1 MRLGR
6 PRRMRC
12 GLRSV
17 TRGDSLPFLSNSFP
31 FLSNSVPFFLSFLSA
46 CFAVFLPLTEASIAS
61 PFAPCRAYLS
71 EFDSSTFP
79 FPRCPPC
86 LSHSPPCV
94 WQSHAS
100 ALPRVSSSF
109 LSSESASS
117 RINYPHRSSRS
128 PCRPC
133 CLPSRDRPRLFPCLL
148 PAFLPSASLS
158 NAARSCFPFAP
169 SGSSFPSFTPP
180 SSAGLSASPSV
191 FSPARF
197 YSSCIVSSSPGSSF
211 LSASFS
217 PHLSSS
223 FVYSSVSSSSSLSA
237 SLSSSSPSSTSSDA
251 SLGALLPR
259 VPPLSSLLAR
269 NGPALPASFFPSAA
283 SPFGNSSPISSEGG
297 KRKRISSLAG
307 AGIQFYAN
315 LLSKEI
321 RLAVQTLKRFPETVR
336 GPPSLAAYVRA
347 ILLLVMSEERQL
359 LSSRRER
366 RRVKLA
372 EQLLCMQ
379 REEAERKR
387 RAENEKRR
395 KTTKENHRR
404 KTARH
409 GEEGEQK
416 RERAERE
423 RFLDQ
428 QALLEREKKLV
439 DATQSLPSVARVYR
453 QLKALY
459 MDLVAT
465 GKQHAAQASSSQSVA
480 EARERYQDGLRS
492 LRELLVMHR
501 EALLDYQLLSSFF
514 KRHAEERCSLQR
526 LSPTKPLAMIV
537 GAPNVGKTSLF
548 LALVS
553 ANSHAHE
560 QARQRFNAAVAAGM
574 KPRPSSSSSPSCP
587 SSSPFSSVLS
597 SSTAESAPACAPGE
611 VATDV
616 QAPRRGQEAA
626 ESQSLALRRAEGEG
640 DEGGRKVALLTR
652 VREKCEKLREE
663 GKALWEGGPL
673 PDPEDLFDGTRAA
686 VGEEEDMREE
696 EETEEGKCDEKE
708 DPIEEEVTEEGEW
721 EEVEEEEDENEGDS
735 AGETLCEGR
744 GSVESTGEKGEQA
757 SRPFSSPPWFSL
769 PSAQL
774 EREAMEVGRTLALH
788 ASEEVPSPDLKVHA
802 KEAIDVSPVA
812 FSTQGLHVGKIFER
826 ANGIY
831 KALGQVLDGP
841 PLLLPAGE
849 TERNV
854 FERLTLTT
862 LSHLPCAVF
871 FLFDCSSLPRAPALG
886 EEGAASR
893 EAFAPALKI
902 TRDADAEKQ
911 GKPLEARTE
920 TKMAKAKTGR
930 EEKSKCPMTLS
941 EQIRLRQMLRQRFPK
956 RPWIDVIAKADEL
969 TLYQLES
976 AKAML
981 PPCLLLSTHQS
992 ADSLAQVQ
1000 RHLRLALLQLK
1011 RAMEDRERLLR
1022 MRQTQEQ
1029 REREVRRKAEDDM
1042 HVQTVLSRLNRRKG
1056 HKGNSANE
1064 AGDGAPA
1071 RL

>member
-17 TRGDSLPFLSNSFP
+17 TRGDSLPFLSNSVP

-61 PFAPCRAYLS
+61 PFAPCRAHLS
-71 EFDSSTFP
+71 EFDSSSFP

-109 LSSESASS
+109 LSSKSASS
-117 RINYPHRSSRS
+117 RIDYPHRSSRS

-211 LSASFS
+211 LSPSFS

-336 GPPSLAAYVRA
+336 APPSLAAYVRA

-387 RAENEKRR
+387 RAEKEKRR

-587 SSSPFSSVLS
+587 SSSPSSSVLS
-597 SSTAESAPACAPGE
+597 SSTAESAPAGAPGE
-611 VATDV
+611 EATDV
-616 QAPRRGQEAA
+616 QAP
-626 ESQSLALRRAEGEG
+626 
-640 DEGGRKVALLTR
+640 GR
-652 VREKCEKLREE
+652 
-663 GKALWEGGPL
+663 
-673 PDPEDLFDGTRAA
+673 
-686 VGEEEDMREE
+686 
-696 EETEEGKCDEKE
+696 
-708 DPIEEEVTEEGEW
+708 
-721 EEVEEEEDENEGDS
+721 
-735 AGETLCEGR
+735 
-744 GSVESTGEKGEQA
+744 
-757 SRPFSSPPWFSL
+757 
-769 PSAQL
+769 AQL

-826 ANGIY
+826 ANGTY

-893 EAFAPALKI
+893 EAFAPALKV

-1056 HKGNSANE
+1056 HKGNSANK

>member
-17 TRGDSLPFLSNSFP
+17 TRGDSLPCLSNSVP

-46 CFAVFLPLTEASIAS
+46 CFAVFLQLTEASIAS

-71 EFDSSTFP
+71 EFDPSTFP

-86 LSHSPPCV
+86 LSRSPPCV

-117 RINYPHRSSRS
+117 HIDYPHRSSRS
-128 PCRPC
+128 PCRHC

-197 YSSCIVSSSPGSSF
+197 HSSCIVSSSPGSSC
-211 LSASFS
+211 LSPSFS

-336 GPPSLAAYVRA
+336 APPSLAAYVRA

-387 RAENEKRR
+387 RAEKEKRR

-587 SSSPFSSVLS
+587 SSSPSSSVLS
-597 SSTAESAPACAPGE
+597 SSTAESAPAGAPGE
-611 VATDV
+611 EATDV
-616 QAPRRGQEAA
+616 QAP
-626 ESQSLALRRAEGEG
+626 
-640 DEGGRKVALLTR
+640 GR
-652 VREKCEKLREE
+652 
-663 GKALWEGGPL
+663 
-673 PDPEDLFDGTRAA
+673 
-686 VGEEEDMREE
+686 
-696 EETEEGKCDEKE
+696 
-708 DPIEEEVTEEGEW
+708 
-721 EEVEEEEDENEGDS
+721 
-735 AGETLCEGR
+735 
-744 GSVESTGEKGEQA
+744 
-757 SRPFSSPPWFSL
+757 
-769 PSAQL
+769 AQL

-788 ASEEVPSPDLKVHA
+788 ASEEVPSQDLKAHA

-826 ANGIY
+826 ANGTY

-893 EAFAPALKI
+893 EAFAPALKV

-1056 HKGNSANE
+1056 HKGNSAND